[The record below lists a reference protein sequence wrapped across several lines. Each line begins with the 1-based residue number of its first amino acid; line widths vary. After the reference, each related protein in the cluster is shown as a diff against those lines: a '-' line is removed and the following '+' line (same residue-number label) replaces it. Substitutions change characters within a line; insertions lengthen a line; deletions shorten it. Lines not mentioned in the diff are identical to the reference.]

1 MCNVHWT
8 IIFIYTYTY
17 KRYPSNAITTNSGF
31 VMIYQGLCVYIYM
44 LSIHIAFFA
53 GGANHN
59 VDHIFQVMFS
69 PQNENIIGKS

>member
-1 MCNVHWT
+1 
-8 IIFIYTYTY
+8 
-17 KRYPSNAITTNSGF
+17 
-31 VMIYQGLCVYIYM
+31 VYIYM

-59 VDHIFQVMFS
+59 VDHIFQVMYS

>member
-1 MCNVHWT
+1 MPSPLIQDLSW
-8 IIFIYTYTY
+8 FIKVY
-17 KRYPSNAITTNSGF
+17 
-31 VMIYQGLCVYIYM
+31 VYIYM

>member
-1 MCNVHWT
+1 
-8 IIFIYTYTY
+8 
-17 KRYPSNAITTNSGF
+17 
-31 VMIYQGLCVYIYM
+31 MIYQGLFVYIYICC
-44 LSIHIAFFA
+44 LSTLHFLR